1 MALHV
6 NRRRQFGATFGPTP
20 SGNPN
25 SRIDV
30 VEREGSPGRKIVP
43 GLRVAVD
50 VGGTFTDL
58 ATFDEATG
66 RLDLLKVPSRP
77 QAPEEGVLAGVTE
90 LLQRGTRP
98 GDIGVVLHVGTVGT
112 NLFRGQLRLE
122 MPKVALVTTEGFR
135 DVLEIGRQNRPELYN
150 VFFQRPKPLVPRRNR
165 FEVPERVG
173 PDGEVLAPLNR
184 ESLAAAA
191 RRLREDGCQ
200 AVAVAFL
207 HSYANPIH
215 EREAKAALGEALGI
229 AIVASSDVD
238 PEHREY
244 ERTSTTVVNAVLL
257 PVVGAYLSR
266 LEEGLGRLAVRA
278 PLYILSSSGGLLSAE
293 AARGKPVAS
302 VESGPAAGVVG
313 AATLGGWLGLPRI
326 LSLDMG
332 GTTAKAGC
340 VLEGKPLAVSEYELG
355 GLVHAG
361 RAVKGSGYPIR
372 YPSVDLAEV
381 SAGGG
386 TILRADDAGVLRVGP
401 VSAGADPGPACYG
414 RGGTEPTI
422 TDANRALGRLGEA
435 ILGGTMPLR
444 TDLAMDALEAVGE
457 RTGLDPVGVAAS
469 ALRLINVHM
478 SRAVRLVSL
487 ERGLDPRDF
496 ALMAFGGA
504 GPMHAAELADEL
516 GIAEVLVPP
525 SPGLFSSIGLL
536 FSDLRYDYVRG
547 MVRRLDDL
555 DVAAVEVAF
564 SDMEAE
570 ASAQLARD
578 GYSAERAALHRS
590 IDLRYAGQ
598 GFELTVST
606 GSPFHEDAANR
617 AARSFHDRHRDV
629 YGYAAEAEPLEVV
642 ALRLAAL
649 VSVTKPRLARETKA
663 GRQPSADALR
673 TRRKAFFG
681 DTWHEA
687 RVYERN
693 ALRAEN
699 RLEGP
704 AIVEQY
710 DATTVVPP
718 GWIAKVDELRN
729 LRLRGYGRG

>member
-1 MALHV
+1 
-6 NRRRQFGATFGPTP
+6 
-20 SGNPN
+20 
-25 SRIDV
+25 
-30 VEREGSPGRKIVP
+30 
-43 GLRVAVD
+43 VAVD

-66 RLDLLKVPSRP
+66 RLNLLKVPSQP
-77 QAPEEGVLAGVTE
+77 MAPEEGVLAGVAE
-90 LLQRGTRP
+90 LLHRGVGP
-98 GDIGVVLHVGTVGT
+98 GQIGVVLHVGTVGT

-150 VFFQRPKPLVPRRNR
+150 VFFQRPKPLVRRRDR
-165 FEVPERVG
+165 FEVLERIG
-173 PDGEVLAPLNR
+173 PDGDVLAPLDR
-184 ESLAAAA
+184 EGLAAVSLQI
-191 RRLREDGCQ
+191 RKDKCQ

-207 HSYANPIH
+207 HSYANPVH
-215 EREAKAALGEALGI
+215 ELEAKAALGDLGV
-229 AIVASSDVD
+229 AIVASHEVD

-266 LEEGLGRLAVRA
+266 LEEGLTRLAVRA

-293 AARGKPVAS
+293 AARRMPVAS

-313 AATLGGWLGLPRI
+313 AASLGELLGLPRV

-332 GTTAKAGC
+332 GTTAKAGSI
-340 VLEGKPLAVSEYELG
+340 LDGKPLAVPEYELG
-355 GLVHAG
+355 GLIHAG

-386 TILRADDAGVLRVGP
+386 TILWADDVGALRVGP

-414 RGGTEPTI
+414 RGGAEPTV
-422 TDANRALGRLGEA
+422 TDANRILGRLGET
-435 ILGGTMPLR
+435 ILGGAMPLR
-444 TDLAMDALEAVGE
+444 TDLAQQSLKVVAE
-457 RTGLDPVGVAAS
+457 RTGLGPVEVAAS

-487 ERGLDPRDF
+487 ERGLDPREF

-516 GIAEVLVPP
+516 GIAEVVVPP
-525 SPGLFSSIGLL
+525 NPGLFSSVGLL

-547 MVRRLDDL
+547 LVRRLDTL
-555 DVAAVEVAF
+555 DVAAVEASF
-564 SDMEAE
+564 AEMESE
-570 ASAQLARD
+570 AAAQLARD
-578 GYSAERAALHRS
+578 DYRRGSATLLRS
-590 IDLRYAGQ
+590 VDLRYAGQ
-598 GFELTVST
+598 GFELNVSV
-606 GSPFHEDAANR
+606 GGPFNPEAATR
-617 AARSFHDRHRDV
+617 AAKSFHGRHRDV

-649 VSVTKPRLARETKA
+649 VSVTKPRLAREAKA
-663 GRQPSADALR
+663 GPKPSTDALQP
-673 TRRKAFFG
+673 RRKAFFG
-681 DTWHEA
+681 DQWHDTGVYA
-687 RVYERN
+687 RE
-693 ALRAEN
+693 ALRAGN

-710 DATTVVPP
+710 DATTVIPP
-718 GWIAKVDELRN
+718 EWVAEVDEYRN
-729 LRLRGYGRG
+729 LRLRGHGRR

>member
-1 MALHV
+1 
-6 NRRRQFGATFGPTP
+6 
-20 SGNPN
+20 
-25 SRIDV
+25 
-30 VEREGSPGRKIVP
+30 
-43 GLRVAVD
+43 VAVD

-58 ATFDEATG
+58 ATFDETTG
-66 RLDLLKVPSRP
+66 NLNLLKVPSQP
-77 QAPEEGVLAGVTE
+77 VAPEEGVLGGVKE
-90 LLQRGTRP
+90 LVQRGAHP

-122 MPKVALVTTEGFR
+122 MPRVALVTTEGFR

-150 VFFQRPKPLVPRRNR
+150 VFFQRPKPLVPRRDR
-165 FEVPERVG
+165 FEVQERIG
-173 PDGEVLAPLNR
+173 PDGEVLAPLDR
-184 ESLAAAA
+184 EGLAAVA
-191 RRLREDGCQ
+191 RQIREDRCQ
-200 AVAVAFL
+200 AAAVAFL
-207 HSYANPIH
+207 HSYANPVH
-215 EREAKAALGEALGI
+215 ESEAKAALGDLGI
-229 AIVASSDVD
+229 AIVASHEVD

-266 LEEGLGRLAVRA
+266 LQEGLARLAVRA
-278 PLYILSSSGGLLSAE
+278 PLYILSSAGGLLSAE
-293 AARGKPVAS
+293 AARRMPVAS

-313 AATLGGWLGLPRI
+313 AAALGGLLGLPRI

-332 GTTAKAGC
+332 GTTAKAGSI
-340 VLEGKPLAVSEYELG
+340 LDGKPLSVPEYELG

-386 TILRADDAGVLRVGP
+386 TILWVDDVGALRVGP
-401 VSAGADPGPACYG
+401 VSAGADPGPACYN
-414 RGGTEPTI
+414 RGGTEPTV
-422 TDANRALGRLGEA
+422 TDANLILGRLGET
-435 ILGGTMPLR
+435 ILGGAMALR
-444 TDLAMDALEAVGE
+444 TDLAQQSLKAVAD
-457 RTGLDPVGVAAS
+457 RTGLELVEVAAS

-516 GIAEVLVPP
+516 GIAEVVAPP
-525 SPGLFSSIGLL
+525 NPGLFSSVGLL

-547 MVRRLDDL
+547 LVRRLDTL
-555 DVAAVEVAF
+555 DVAAVEAAF
-564 SDMEAE
+564 AEMESE
-570 ASAQLARD
+570 AAVQLARD
-578 GYSAERAALHRS
+578 DYRKERATLLRS
-590 IDLRYAGQ
+590 VDLRYAGQ

-606 GSPFHEDAANR
+606 GGPFDAEAAAR
-617 AARSFHDRHRDV
+617 AARSFHDRHREV
-629 YGYAAEAEPLEVV
+629 YGYAAEAEPVEVV

-649 VSVTKPRLARETKA
+649 VSVTRPRLALEAKV
-663 GRQPSADALR
+663 GPEPSTNALR
-673 TRRKAFFG
+673 PSRKSFFG
-681 DTWHEA
+681 DQWHETAVYA
-687 RVYERN
+687 RE
-693 ALRAEN
+693 ALRAGN

-710 DATTVVPP
+710 DATTVIPP
-718 GWIAKVDELRN
+718 EWVAEVDEYRN
-729 LRLRGYGRG
+729 LRLRGHGRR